1 MELNWDSL
9 ISIHQNFSVLQST
22 LQNFWL
28 THELK
33 INPIYS
39 KMADINDWEPFHLRW
54 FDFLVVDILLHKKMA
69 KTPGQGSGNLSFIR
83 HTVCEEPHFPI
94 CKCTSCFKVL
104 LLLLLLLSCFSRV
117 QLCATPEKAAHQ
129 APLSLGF
136 SRQEYW
142 SKLPFEDF
150 IFNKLYIISPELHRN
165 FIFHPFCSHTH
176 KKLSCSPELSCSAPV
191 FSFTLRPNYC

>member
-1 MELNWDSL
+1 MTENLFISGDLIFLQQIYYCIRKWRKHQGRDQEICPSL
-9 ISIHQNFSVLQST
+9 DTQCV
-22 LQNFWL
+22 
-28 THELK
+28 
-33 INPIYS
+33 
-39 KMADINDWEPFHLRW
+39 R
-54 FDFLVVDILLHKKMA
+54 
-69 KTPGQGSGNLSFIR
+69 NLY
-83 HTVCEEPHFPI
+83 FPI

-104 LLLLLLLSCFSRV
+104 LMLLLLLSCFSRV

-176 KKLSCSPELSCSAPV
+176 KKLSCSPELSCSAPL
-191 FSFTLRPNYC
+191 FSFTLRPNYCQ